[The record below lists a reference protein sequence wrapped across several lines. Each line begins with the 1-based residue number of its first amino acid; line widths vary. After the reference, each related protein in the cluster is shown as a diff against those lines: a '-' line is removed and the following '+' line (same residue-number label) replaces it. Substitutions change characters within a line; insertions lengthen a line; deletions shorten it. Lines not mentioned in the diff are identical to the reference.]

1 MLTIKSGLDF
11 FGIRWLWL
19 VGLDGIQV
27 LVAWMKSQVWF
38 ASDGIRVWFWWF
50 SEEKADIT

>member
-1 MLTIKSGLDF
+1 MVKSGLDF

-19 VGLDGIQV
+19 VGLDGI
-27 LVAWMKSQVWF
+27 LVWF
-38 ASDGIRVWFWWF
+38 GSDGIRVWFWWF